1 MNIIDFL
8 LALIFF
14 CAIGCYAFKL
24 HKKRV
29 KMRAETAKTGTPDVA
44 QNPVGD
50 SEIARVLAQI
60 SQINPNIMGTMADN
74 PALTAAGT
82 IRTAATGVKFCKF
95 VPVKLTG
102 IPVGL
107 PFGENYDS
115 SDFNKSLM
123 TAGYDVNEEI
133 KSLSDTGFTVFA
145 VTPFLLCY
153 DMIVLCITAGK

>member
-14 CAIGCYAFKL
+14 CAIGYYAFKL

-29 KMRAETAKTGTPDVA
+29 KMRAETAKTGTPDVSQGSA
-44 QNPVGD
+44 GD
-50 SEIARVLAQI
+50 SEVARILAQV
-60 SQINPNIMGTMADN
+60 SQINPNILGTMADN

-82 IRTAATGVKFCKF
+82 VRTAATGVKFCKF

-102 IPVGL
+102 IPDGL
-107 PFGENYDS
+107 PFGETYDS

-123 TAGYDVNEEI
+123 SAGYDVNEEI
-133 KSLSDTGFTVFA
+133 RSLSDTGLTVFA
-145 VTPFLLCY
+145 VTPVLLCC